1 MLDRRR
7 IFFYY
12 IGNAAVVKLADTPDS
27 GSGEATHAGS
37 SPVSRKALPEGKGC
51 FFARQFRRA
60 KKQPGSSN
68 PAVRLLLA
76 SIFA

>member
-12 IGNAAVVKLADTPDS
+12 IENAAVVKLADTPDS

-37 SPVSRKALPEGKGC
+37 SPVSRKALPFGKGS
-51 FFARQFRRA
+51 FLPDNSSG
-60 KKQPGSSN
+60 KKKPGSSN